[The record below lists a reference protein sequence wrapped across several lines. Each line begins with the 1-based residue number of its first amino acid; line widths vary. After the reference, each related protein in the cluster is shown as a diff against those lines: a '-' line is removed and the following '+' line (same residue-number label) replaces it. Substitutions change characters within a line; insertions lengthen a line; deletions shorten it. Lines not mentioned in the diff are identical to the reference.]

1 MISDFK
7 KQKPNTI
14 YRFLSEL
21 GNRKDVYSVNLAG
34 AFPLLNG
41 YSVYL
46 YGYEE
51 EMVLLLVDPVQEG
64 TKEWAGL
71 VLADPDE
78 ESVFMNFTNDALRK
92 SYTNRVSPVWQLY
105 QTAHTMWDFFYHD
118 TEHPIQV
125 HAVVLTNSRI
135 LNYKNLNEAIGVQ
148 CVDIGMTVLHQCY
161 AFCDLWLSQNLPL
174 NADFLLPGGIYYHIY
189 EDHLATQ
196 RPEVDDDDEEDEDL
210 DFKWLFDDID
220 EESGGEAEED
230 NEPEAEE
237 KDEPEE
243 EAEVPNIDDRKR
255 LAVHR
260 AKMAFIRRRRE

>member
-1 MISDFK
+1 MPMISDFK
-7 KQKPNTI
+7 KQTPSTI

-21 GNRKDVYSVNLAG
+21 GNREDVYSVSLDG

-41 YSVYL
+41 YCVYL

-135 LNYKNLNEAIGVQ
+135 LNYRNLNEAISVQ

-174 NADFLLPGGIYYHIY
+174 NGDFLLPGGIYYHIY
-189 EDHLATQ
+189 EDHVATQ
-196 RPEVDDDDEEDEDL
+196 RPEVDDDDEEDVDI
-210 DFKWLFDDID
+210 KWLLDNMD
-220 EESGGEAEED
+220 EDSGGEAEKED
-230 NEPEAEE
+230 SE
-237 KDEPEE
+237 DETEML
-243 EAEVPNIDDRKR
+243 NIGDPKR

-260 AKMAFIRRRRE
+260 AKLAFMRRRQE

>member
-7 KQKPNTI
+7 KQTPSTI
-14 YRFLSEL
+14 YHFLSEL
-21 GNRKDVYSVNLAG
+21 GDRKDVYSVNLDAV
-34 AFPLLNG
+34 FPLLNG

-174 NADFLLPGGIYYHIY
+174 NADFLLPGGIYYHLY
-189 EDHLATQ
+189 EESLAARRQ
-196 RPEVDDDDEEDEDL
+196 DVDDDEEDVDI
-210 DFKWLFDDID
+210 KWLLDNMD
-220 EESGGEAEED
+220 EENGGEAE
-230 NEPEAEE
+230 
-237 KDEPEE
+237 KDDSEE
-243 EAEVPNIDDRKR
+243 ETEMLNIGDPKR

-260 AKMAFIRRRRE
+260 AKLAFIRRRQE

>member
-1 MISDFK
+1 
-7 KQKPNTI
+7 
-14 YRFLSEL
+14 
-21 GNRKDVYSVNLAG
+21 
-34 AFPLLNG
+34 
-41 YSVYL
+41 
-46 YGYEE
+46 
-51 EMVLLLVDPVQEG
+51 LLVDPVQEG

-174 NADFLLPGGIYYHIY
+174 NGDFLLPGGIYYHIY

-196 RPEVDDDDEEDEDL
+196 RPEVDDDEEDEDEDDVDFQWLL
-210 DFKWLFDDID
+210 DNID
-220 EESGGEAEED
+220 EEGGLKA
-230 NEPEAEE
+230 EPEVDAEA
-237 KDEPEE
+237 D
-243 EAEVPNIDDRKR
+243 AEMLNISDRKR

-260 AKMAFIRRRRE
+260 AKMAFMRRRRE

>member
-78 ESVFMNFTNDALRK
+78 ESEFMNFTNDALRK
-92 SYTNRVSPVWQLY
+92 SNTSRVSPVWLLY

-135 LNYKNLNEAIGVQ
+135 LNYRNLNEAINVQ

-174 NADFLLPGGIYYHIY
+174 NGDFLLPGGIYYHMY
-189 EDHLATQ
+189 EDHLAAQ
-196 RPEVDDDDEEDEDL
+196 QPEVDDDDEEDEDL

-220 EESGGEAEED
+220 EEGGGEAEEE
-230 NEPEAEE
+230 NELEADDE
-237 KDEPEE
+237 DEPEE
-243 EAEVPNIDDRKR
+243 EAEVLNIDDRKR

-260 AKMAFIRRRRE
+260 AKMAFVRRRRE

>member
-7 KQKPNTI
+7 KQTPSTI

-21 GNRKDVYSVNLAG
+21 GSREDVYSASLDG
-34 AFPLLNG
+34 AFPQLNG

-46 YGYEE
+46 YGYEQ
-51 EMVLLLVDPVQEG
+51 EMVLLLVDHVQEG

-78 ESVFMNFTNDALRK
+78 ESVFMNFTNDALRQ
-92 SYTNRVSPVWQLY
+92 SNTSRVSPVWQLY
-105 QTAHTMWDFFYHD
+105 QTAHALWDFYYRD
-118 TEHPIQV
+118 TEHVIQV

-135 LNYKNLNEAIGVQ
+135 LNYRNLNEAIGVQ

-174 NADFLLPGGIYYHIY
+174 NADFLLPGGIYYHLY
-189 EDHLATQ
+189 EESLAAQ
-196 RPEVDDDDEEDEDL
+196 RQDVDDDGEEDVDI
-210 DFKWLFDDID
+210 KWLLDNMD
-220 EESGGEAEED
+220 EDSGGEAE
-230 NEPEAEE
+230 
-237 KDEPEE
+237 KDDSEE
-243 EAEVPNIDDRKR
+243 ETEMLNIGDPKR

-260 AKMAFIRRRRE
+260 AKLAFIRRRQE

>member
-1 MISDFK
+1 MPMISDFK
-7 KQKPNTI
+7 KQTPSTI

-21 GNRKDVYSVNLAG
+21 GNREDVYSVSLDG

-41 YSVYL
+41 YCVYL

-135 LNYKNLNEAIGVQ
+135 LNYRNLNEAISVQ

-174 NADFLLPGGIYYHIY
+174 NGDFLLPGGIYYHIY
-189 EDHLATQ
+189 EDHVATQ
-196 RPEVDDDDEEDEDL
+196 RPEVDDDDEEDVDI
-210 DFKWLFDDID
+210 KWLLDNMD
-220 EESGGEAEED
+220 EDSGGEAE
-230 NEPEAEE
+230 
-237 KDEPEE
+237 KDDSEE
-243 EAEVPNIDDRKR
+243 ETEMLNIGDPKR

-260 AKMAFIRRRRE
+260 AKLAFIRRRQE

>member
-7 KQKPNTI
+7 KQTPSTI

-21 GNRKDVYSVNLAG
+21 GNREDVYSVSLDG

-51 EMVLLLVDPVQEG
+51 EMVLLLVDHVQEG

-135 LNYKNLNEAIGVQ
+135 LNYRNLNEAISVQ

-174 NADFLLPGGIYYHIY
+174 NGDFLLPGGIYYHIY
-189 EDHLATQ
+189 EDHVATQ
-196 RPEVDDDDEEDEDL
+196 RPEVDDDDEEDVDI
-210 DFKWLFDDID
+210 KWLLDNMD
-220 EESGGEAEED
+220 EDSGGEAEKED
-230 NEPEAEE
+230 SE
-237 KDEPEE
+237 DETEML
-243 EAEVPNIDDRKR
+243 NIGDPKR

-260 AKMAFIRRRRE
+260 AKLAFIRRRQE

>member
-7 KQKPNTI
+7 KQTPSTI

-21 GNRKDVYSVNLAG
+21 GNREDVYSVSLDG

-41 YSVYL
+41 YCVYL

-51 EMVLLLVDPVQEG
+51 EMVLLLVDHVQEG

-135 LNYKNLNEAIGVQ
+135 LNYRNLNEAIGVQ

-174 NADFLLPGGIYYHIY
+174 NGDFLLPGGIYYHIY
-189 EDHLATQ
+189 EDHVATQ
-196 RPEVDDDDEEDEDL
+196 RPEVDDDDEEDVDI
-210 DFKWLFDDID
+210 KWLLDNMD
-220 EESGGEAEED
+220 EDSGGEAEKED
-230 NEPEAEE
+230 SE
-237 KDEPEE
+237 DETEML
-243 EAEVPNIDDRKR
+243 NIGDPKR

-260 AKMAFIRRRRE
+260 AKLAFIRRRQE

>member
-1 MISDFK
+1 MPMISDFK
-7 KQKPNTI
+7 KQTPSTI

-21 GNRKDVYSVNLAG
+21 GDRKDVYSVSLDG
-34 AFPLLNG
+34 AFPKLNG

-46 YGYEE
+46 YGYEQ
-51 EMVLLLVDPVQEG
+51 EMVLLLVDHVQEG

-135 LNYKNLNEAIGVQ
+135 LNYRNLNEAISVQ

-174 NADFLLPGGIYYHIY
+174 NADFLLPGGIYYHLY
-189 EDHLATQ
+189 EESLAARRQ
-196 RPEVDDDDEEDEDL
+196 DVDDDDEEDVDI
-210 DFKWLFDDID
+210 KWLLDNMD
-220 EESGGEAEED
+220 EENGGEAEKED
-230 NEPEAEE
+230 S
-237 KDEPEE
+237 EE
-243 EAEVPNIDDRKR
+243 ETEMLNIGDPKR

-260 AKMAFIRRRRE
+260 AKLAFIRRRQE

>member
-7 KQKPNTI
+7 KQTPSTI

-21 GNRKDVYSVNLAG
+21 GDRKDVYSVSLDG
-34 AFPLLNG
+34 AFPKLNG

-46 YGYEE
+46 YGYEQ
-51 EMVLLLVDPVQEG
+51 EMVLLLVDHVQEG

-78 ESVFMNFTNDALRK
+78 ESVFMNFTNDALRQ
-92 SYTNRVSPVWQLY
+92 SNTSRVSPVWQLY
-105 QTAHTMWDFFYHD
+105 QTAHALWDFYYRD
-118 TEHPIQV
+118 TEHVIQV

-135 LNYKNLNEAIGVQ
+135 LNYRNLNEAIGVQ

-174 NADFLLPGGIYYHIY
+174 NADFLLPGGIYYHLY
-189 EDHLATQ
+189 EESLAAQ
-196 RPEVDDDDEEDEDL
+196 RQDVDDDDEEDADI
-210 DFKWLFDDID
+210 KWLLNNMD
-220 EESGGEAEED
+220 EENGGEAEKED
-230 NEPEAEE
+230 S
-237 KDEPEE
+237 EE
-243 EAEVPNIDDRKR
+243 ETEMLNIGDPKR

-260 AKMAFIRRRRE
+260 AKLAFIRRRQE

>member
-1 MISDFK
+1 MPMISDFK
-7 KQKPNTI
+7 KQTPSTI

-21 GNRKDVYSVNLAG
+21 GDRKDVYSVSLDG
-34 AFPLLNG
+34 AFPKLNG

-51 EMVLLLVDPVQEG
+51 EMVLLLVDHVQEG

-78 ESVFMNFTNDALRK
+78 ESVFMNFTNDVLRQ
-92 SYTNRVSPVWQLY
+92 SNTSRVSPVWQLY
-105 QTAHTMWDFFYHD
+105 QTAHALWDFYYRD
-118 TEHPIQV
+118 TEHVIQV

-135 LNYKNLNEAIGVQ
+135 LNYRNLNEAIGVQ

-174 NADFLLPGGIYYHIY
+174 NADFLLPGGIYYHLY
-189 EDHLATQ
+189 EESLAAQ
-196 RPEVDDDDEEDEDL
+196 RQDVDDDGEEDVDI
-210 DFKWLFDDID
+210 KWLLDNMD
-220 EESGGEAEED
+220 EDSGGEAEKDDSED
-230 NEPEAEE
+230 ETEML
-237 KDEPEE
+237 
-243 EAEVPNIDDRKR
+243 NIGDPKR

-260 AKMAFIRRRRE
+260 AKLAFIRRRQE

>member
-7 KQKPNTI
+7 KQTPSTI

-21 GNRKDVYSVNLAG
+21 GDRKDVYSVSLDG
-34 AFPLLNG
+34 AFPKLNG

-46 YGYEE
+46 YGYEQ
-51 EMVLLLVDPVQEG
+51 EMVLLLVDHVQEG

-78 ESVFMNFTNDALRK
+78 ESVFMNFTNDALRQ
-92 SYTNRVSPVWQLY
+92 SNTSRVSPVWQLY
-105 QTAHTMWDFFYHD
+105 QTAHALWDFYYRD
-118 TEHPIQV
+118 TEHVIQV

-135 LNYKNLNEAIGVQ
+135 LNYRNLNEAIGVQ

-174 NADFLLPGGIYYHIY
+174 NADFLLPGGIYYHLY
-189 EDHLATQ
+189 EESLAAQ
-196 RPEVDDDDEEDEDL
+196 RQDVDDDGEEDVDI
-210 DFKWLFDDID
+210 KWLLDNMD
-220 EESGGEAEED
+220 EDSGGEAE
-230 NEPEAEE
+230 
-237 KDEPEE
+237 KDDSEE
-243 EAEVPNIDDRKR
+243 ETEMLNIGDPKR

-260 AKMAFIRRRRE
+260 AKLAFIRRRQE

>member
-7 KQKPNTI
+7 KQTPSTI

-21 GNRKDVYSVNLAG
+21 GNREDVYSVSLDG

-41 YSVYL
+41 YCVYL

-135 LNYKNLNEAIGVQ
+135 LNYRNLNEAISVQ

-174 NADFLLPGGIYYHIY
+174 NGDFLLPGGIYYHIY
-189 EDHLATQ
+189 EDHVATQ
-196 RPEVDDDDEEDEDL
+196 RPEVDDDDEEDVDI
-210 DFKWLFDDID
+210 KWLLDNMD
-220 EESGGEAEED
+220 EDSGGEAE
-230 NEPEAEE
+230 
-237 KDEPEE
+237 KDDSEE
-243 EAEVPNIDDRKR
+243 ETEMLNIGDPKR

-260 AKMAFIRRRRE
+260 AKLAFIRRRQE

>member
-7 KQKPNTI
+7 KQTPSTI

-21 GNRKDVYSVNLAG
+21 GDRKDVYSVSLDG
-34 AFPLLNG
+34 AFPKLNG

-46 YGYEE
+46 YGYEQ
-51 EMVLLLVDPVQEG
+51 EMVLLLVDHVQEG

-78 ESVFMNFTNDALRK
+78 ESVFMNFTNDVLRQ
-92 SYTNRVSPVWQLY
+92 SNTSRVSPVWQLY
-105 QTAHTMWDFFYHD
+105 QTAHALWDFYYRD
-118 TEHPIQV
+118 TEHVIQV

-135 LNYKNLNEAIGVQ
+135 LNYRNLNEAIGVQ

-174 NADFLLPGGIYYHIY
+174 NADFLLPGGIYYHLY
-189 EDHLATQ
+189 EESLAARRQ
-196 RPEVDDDDEEDEDL
+196 DVDDDDEEDVDI
-210 DFKWLFDDID
+210 KWLLDNMD
-220 EESGGEAEED
+220 EENGGEAEKED
-230 NEPEAEE
+230 S
-237 KDEPEE
+237 EE
-243 EAEVPNIDDRKR
+243 ETEMLNIGDPKR

-260 AKMAFIRRRRE
+260 AKLAFIRRRQE

>member
-1 MISDFK
+1 MPMISDFK
-7 KQKPNTI
+7 KQTPSTI

-21 GNRKDVYSVNLAG
+21 GDRKDVYSVSLDG

-41 YSVYL
+41 YCVYL
-46 YGYEE
+46 YGYEQ
-51 EMVLLLVDPVQEG
+51 EMVLLLVDHVQEG

-135 LNYKNLNEAIGVQ
+135 LNYRNLNEAISVQ

-174 NADFLLPGGIYYHIY
+174 NGDFLLPGGIYYHIY
-189 EDHLATQ
+189 EDHVATQ
-196 RPEVDDDDEEDEDL
+196 RPEVDDDDEEDVDI
-210 DFKWLFDDID
+210 KWLLDNMD
-220 EESGGEAEED
+220 EDSGGEAEKED
-230 NEPEAEE
+230 SE
-237 KDEPEE
+237 DETEML
-243 EAEVPNIDDRKR
+243 NIGDPKR

-260 AKMAFIRRRRE
+260 AKLAFIRRRQE

>member
-1 MISDFK
+1 MPMISDFK
-7 KQKPNTI
+7 KQTPSTI

-21 GNRKDVYSVNLAG
+21 GNREDVYSVSLDG

-41 YSVYL
+41 YCVYL

-51 EMVLLLVDPVQEG
+51 EMVLLLVDHVQEG

-135 LNYKNLNEAIGVQ
+135 LNYRNLNEAISVQ

-174 NADFLLPGGIYYHIY
+174 NGDFLLPGGIYYHIY
-189 EDHLATQ
+189 EDHVATQ
-196 RPEVDDDDEEDEDL
+196 RPEVDDDDEEDVDI
-210 DFKWLFDDID
+210 KWLLDNMD
-220 EESGGEAEED
+220 EDSGGEAEKED
-230 NEPEAEE
+230 SE
-237 KDEPEE
+237 DETEML
-243 EAEVPNIDDRKR
+243 NIGDPKR

-260 AKMAFIRRRRE
+260 AKLAFIRRRQE

>member
-7 KQKPNTI
+7 KQTPSTI
-14 YRFLSEL
+14 YHFLSEL
-21 GNRKDVYSVNLAG
+21 GDRKDVYSVNLDAV
-34 AFPLLNG
+34 FPLLNG

-46 YGYEE
+46 YGYEQ
-51 EMVLLLVDPVQEG
+51 EMVLLLVDHVQEG

-174 NADFLLPGGIYYHIY
+174 NGDFLLPGGIYYHIY

-196 RPEVDDDDEEDEDL
+196 RPEVDDDEEDEDEDDVDFQWLL
-210 DFKWLFDDID
+210 DNID
-220 EESGGEAEED
+220 EEGGLKAEPEVDAEED
-230 NEPEAEE
+230 AEML
-237 KDEPEE
+237 
-243 EAEVPNIDDRKR
+243 NISDRKR

-260 AKMAFIRRRRE
+260 AKMAFMRRRRE

>member
-7 KQKPNTI
+7 KQTPSTI

-21 GNRKDVYSVNLAG
+21 GDRKDVYSVSLDG
-34 AFPLLNG
+34 AFPKLNG

-46 YGYEE
+46 YGYEQ
-51 EMVLLLVDPVQEG
+51 EMVLLLVDHVQEG

-78 ESVFMNFTNDALRK
+78 ESVFMNFTNDVLRQ
-92 SYTNRVSPVWQLY
+92 SNTSRVSPVWQLY
-105 QTAHTMWDFFYHD
+105 QTAHALWDFYYRD
-118 TEHPIQV
+118 TEHVIQV

-135 LNYKNLNEAIGVQ
+135 LNYRNLNEAIGVQ

-174 NADFLLPGGIYYHIY
+174 NADFLLPGGIYYHLY
-189 EDHLATQ
+189 EESLAARRQ
-196 RPEVDDDDEEDEDL
+196 DVDDDDEEDVDI
-210 DFKWLFDDID
+210 KWLLDNMD
-220 EESGGEAEED
+220 EDSGGEAE
-230 NEPEAEE
+230 
-237 KDEPEE
+237 KDDSEE
-243 EAEVPNIDDRKR
+243 ETEMLNIGDPKR

-260 AKMAFIRRRRE
+260 AKLAFIRRRQE